1 MAVSAK
7 VITDNLRDR
16 FVEKIADF
24 FWDET
29 EVLQTASGTLYL
41 PTLDETGAERWIKI
55 SVIVPKASEE
65 EGTDGYSLAAEYK
78 AKLAEKAEK
87 KAKAEKEKAA
97 KIAKDAARR
106 EAKKKEEE
114 AE

>member
-7 VITDNLRDR
+7 TITDNLRDE
-16 FVEKIADF
+16 FVRKISDWFSA
-24 FWDET
+24 ET
-29 EVLQTASGTLYL
+29 DVLQTASGTLYL
-41 PTLDETGAERWIKI
+41 PTLDETGEERWIKI

-65 EGTDGYSLAAEYK
+65 EGTDGYSLAAEYQT
-78 AKLAEKAEK
+78 KLEEKAEK

-97 KIAKDAARR
+97 KIAKDTAKR
-106 EAKKKEEE
+106 EAKKKKEE